1 MNTPSSHPPASH
13 PLAAQPFGGLLESVA
28 AKTPAPGG
36 GAVACAAGAL
46 ACALA
51 GMVVAYSLGKKDLQ
65 AHQVAL
71 EDAAAQLARARAVL
85 LTLADE
91 DAAAYGLLNE
101 LQRLPEGD
109 ARRAGVGAAAQACVR
124 VPLAALATCAQVL
137 DVCRGLVGRS
147 NRHLA
152 SDLEIAVVLGRAAAQ
167 ACAVNVRVNLAALAG
182 DADRQVAQDS
192 VGALLARALAG

>member
-1 MNTPSSHPPASH
+1 MNTPPPTLLAS
-13 PLAAQPFGGLLESVA
+13 QPFGALLEAVA

-51 GMVVAYSLGKKDLQ
+51 GMVVAYSLGKKDLA
-65 AHQVAL
+65 AHQPAL
-71 EDAAAQLARARAVL
+71 EDAHAQLARARAVL
-85 LTLADE
+85 LALADE

-109 ARRAGVGAAAQACVR
+109 ARRAGLGAAAQACVQ

-137 DVCRGLVGRS
+137 DVCRGLAGRS
-147 NRHLA
+147 NKFLA
-152 SDLEIAVVLGRAAAQ
+152 SDLEIAVLLGRAAAQ
-167 ACAVNVRVNLAALAG
+167 ACGVNVRVNLPTLEG
-182 DADRQVAQDS
+182 DAAQNKAEGAAS
-192 VGALLARALAG
+192 ALLARALAA